1 MNAADIVLILLIA
14 AAVIGAVVH
23 IVRRKRQ
30 GKGCGCGC
38 AGCSGNCT
46 SMQKK

>member
-1 MNAADIVLILLIA
+1 MNAADIVLLLLIA
-14 AAVIGAVVH
+14 AAVVWAAVH

-38 AGCSGNCT
+38 AGCSGGKCPH
-46 SMQKK
+46 SRK